1 LGFVFVVQI
10 PAVQKKMAKEFT
22 SWLSEEYQIQIQSD
36 KIKLGIL
43 SGLQWNDV
51 LLLDSQQDTLV
62 YVEEVKIQASNLSF
76 NHFKKVYL
84 KGLQLNY
91 QYGDSIADAELFRY
105 IEPFLNSKKESKALV
120 IDNFWINGA
129 RIDVGSKIEQR
140 SFRNLDLYLRD
151 CQLSS
156 ETSFVLSNMEWVQ
169 FQGQKHQLEA
179 KQIKISNQEN
189 TIDGLSWESGS
200 SLMKLDF
207 RQSKDSAE
215 LIIHQLDIDENAI
228 AGLYTQWPNS
238 LQLGLSA
245 KFKVVG
251 DSLWSENLQ
260 INSDKGSIV
269 NGTLAIK
276 SWNDFKNWN
285 YNIQANQFD
294 LVADEWLWI
303 ESLFEHSY
311 LLSRFGAIRSQATL
325 KGTMSDLNLNLV
337 LNSDQGNIESDLFI
351 DISDSLDVP
360 IYKGDLT
367 LNNFNLA
374 AFVGDTKFGTLN
386 AEVSVDGE
394 GFDLTNFDTDVHGTV
409 KSIAINDYEYKNI
422 TLDGRLQ
429 PNHFKGE
436 AFVVDENLEVDF
448 SGEIDFS
455 KEKPVMDFV
464 ADIIEA
470 NLVKLNWYDKSPVAK
485 LSTLVEMNFIGD
497 KWANIE
503 GDIGVYFTTVETF
516 DNYYHFNDIHFS
528 SEKLSSKDV
537 LTLTSD
543 FANANFE
550 GTIDVPNLFNSFFAY
565 LSPHFPLLNKGRNKA
580 QNFVFEVDLFN
591 TSALTNLFI
600 PQLNLGDGASITGS
614 FNNRGEGLS
623 LAVESPNLGWGKW
636 LWRDLKINSKATSQ
650 HWEIGLT
657 GAKLDFNNRTKIEN
671 IEIDQ
676 VGNYGDWRYAMAW
689 ISNDSI
695 KFDGI
700 VKGAASVDTKSL
712 NIGIEESQFYFAD
725 TLWTVNESSKIKYS
739 KNKVSTSISLKT
751 VSQNIAFLFDG
762 NIRDN
767 TIDVEV
773 SDFEFDNLSP
783 WLSRIKSS
791 IDGTVNGRLN
801 RVQKNN
807 IHQLNSSI
815 QTSQLIVNDYLFGAL
830 NIDVL
835 SDSKNEIQNI
845 DGFVSKNELKT
856 VEFNGAYMSSLDS
869 NNFNVSMDVYDFDMR
884 HLRSYLDVVVTDVEG
899 KGAGYLN
906 FYGNLS
912 KPEFDGELIVEDVS
926 LAIPFLNINF
936 NAIDNSVIQLSDRHI
951 EFKDFDFVS
960 TQNEEDIGEG
970 ALSGDVFHYNFK
982 DFALDLSIVADSLLC
997 LNTDA
1002 YRDEAYY
1009 GRAIATGDASFS
1021 GPLQAIAIEVNAV
1034 TDKGSSLFIPLDED
1048 ESLDELSFVHF
1059 IEKNENVNDTVWTL
1073 SDQVKKSTGLTIDMN
1088 FELNENAQTNIIF
1101 DETLGDKISA
1111 RGTGFINVGLN
1122 SADEVYMFGD
1132 YTLSEGDY
1140 LFTLQNFVNK
1150 KFEIQK
1156 GAQLLWDG
1164 NPYTAQMDLNALYH
1178 INTNISALSPEYNRN
1193 SDVECMMSMTGDLLQ
1208 PNIEFDIQIPKGDDY
1223 IKRLLDERTN
1233 TEEKKTQQFLSL
1245 LVLNSFMSTDE
1256 LENTDVD
1263 YLSST
1268 LSTGTEMLNNQ
1279 LSNWLSQTTDRF
1291 DLGLKYHPNLG
1302 DTLSNKEFE
1311 LLLNNMKVNDRI
1323 TFNGNIGTQPAQN
1336 TTRVIGDF
1344 KVEYRLS
1351 DDGKLRLLAFRNLEE
1366 SFQLQ
1371 DASSNYTTGLG
1382 LFYRYEFDN
1391 FSDMWQKFLRMF
1403 RKKEYADAIQ

>member
-1 LGFVFVVQI
+1 MVQI
-10 PAVQKKMAKEFT
+10 PAVQKRMAQEFT
-22 SWLSEEYQIQIQSD
+22 SWLAQEYQIQLQSD

-62 YVEEVKIQASNLSF
+62 YVEEVKIQTSNLSF
-76 NHFKKVYL
+76 SHFKKVYL
-84 KGLQLNY
+84 KGLQVNY
-91 QYGDSIADAELFRY
+91 QYGDSLADAELYRY
-105 IEPFLNSKKESKALV
+105 IEPFLNSKKESNTLI
-120 IDNFWINGA
+120 IDNFWVNGA
-129 RIDVGSKIEQR
+129 SIDVGNKIEQR
-140 SFRNLDLYLRD
+140 SFRNLDLFLRD
-151 CQLSS
+151 CRLSS
-156 ETSFVLSNMEWVQ
+156 QIAFVLSNMEWVQ
-169 FQGQKHQLEA
+169 YQGQRHQLVAE
-179 KQIKISNQEN
+179 QVEFSSQSYKIE
-189 TIDGLSWESGS
+189 GLEWGSGS
-200 SLMKLDF
+200 SSMNFDF
-207 RQSKDSAE
+207 HQYKDSAE
-215 LIIHQLDIDENAI
+215 LKIHQLQIDENAV
-228 AGLYTQWPNS
+228 AGLYTHWPAT
-238 LQLGLSA
+238 LQFGLSA
-245 KFKVVG
+245 DFKVVG
-251 DSLWSENLQ
+251 DSLWSNNLQ
-260 INSDKGSIV
+260 IDSEKGSVV
-269 NGTLAIK
+269 NGVLGIK
-276 SWNDFKNWN
+276 NWTDFKNWN

-294 LVADEWLWI
+294 LVADEWHWI
-303 ESLFEHSY
+303 ESLFDNDY
-311 LLSRFGAIRSQATL
+311 LLSRLGTIRSQATL
-325 KGTMSDLNLNLV
+325 NGSMSDLDLNL
-337 LNSDQGNIESDLFI
+337 LLSSEQGNIESDLFI
-351 DISDSLDVP
+351 DISDSLEVP
-360 IYKGDLT
+360 IYKGALT
-367 LNNFNLA
+367 LNHFNLA

-386 AEVSVDGE
+386 AEVSVEGE
-394 GFDLTNFDTDVHGTV
+394 GFDLTSFDTDVHGTV

-464 ADIIEA
+464 ADIVEA
-470 NLVKLNWYDKSPVAK
+470 NLVKLNWYDKTPLAK
-485 LSTLVEMNFIGD
+485 LSTLVEMNLVGD
-497 KWANIE
+497 NLANIE
-503 GDIGVYFTTVETF
+503 GDIGVYYTTVETY
-516 DNYYHFNDIHFS
+516 DNYYHFNDLHFS
-528 SEKLSSKDV
+528 SQKLASKDV

-565 LSPHFPLLNKGRNKA
+565 LSPHFPLLNKGRNQA

-591 TSALTNLFI
+591 TSALTNLLM
-600 PQLNLGDGASITGS
+600 PALNLGDGANTIGS
-614 FNNRGEGLS
+614 FNNRGEGLNI
-623 LAVESPNLGWGKW
+623 AVESPNLGWGKW
-636 LWRDLKINSKATSQ
+636 LWRDLKINSIATTE

-657 GAKLDFNNRTKIEN
+657 GAKLDFNSVTKVEN

-689 ISNDSI
+689 LSNDSI

-700 VKGAASVDTKSL
+700 VKGEATVDANSL
-712 NIGIEESQFYFAD
+712 NVGVEESQFYFAD
-725 TLWTVNESSKIKYS
+725 SLWTINENSKIKYS
-739 KNKVSTSISLKT
+739 NNNLSTAIYLKT
-751 VSQNIAFLFDG
+751 LSQNIAFVFDG
-762 NIRDN
+762 NIEDN

-773 SDFEFDNLSP
+773 SNFEFDNLSP

-791 IDGTVNGRLN
+791 IDGQLNGHFN

-807 IHQLNSSI
+807 TQQLNSSI
-815 QTSQLIVNDYLFGAL
+815 QTNQLIVNDYLFGAL
-830 NIDVL
+830 NIDVDT
-835 SDSKNEIQNI
+835 DSQNEIQSI
-845 DGFVSKNELKT
+845 EGFVNKNSIKS
-856 VEFNGAYMSSLDS
+856 VEFNGAYMPSLDS
-869 NNFNVSMDVYDFDMR
+869 NNFSLSMDVHDFDTK
-884 HLRSYLDVVVTDVEG
+884 HLRSYLNVVVEDLKGDAEG
-899 KGAGYLN
+899 YIN

-926 LAIPFLNINF
+926 LSVPFLNINF
-936 NAIDNSVIQLSDRHI
+936 NAIENSVIQLSDRHI

-960 TQNEEDIGEG
+960 TQNEENIGDG
-970 ALSGDVFHYNFK
+970 ALSGDVFHHNFK
-982 DFALDLSIVADSLLC
+982 DFSLDLGIIADSLLC

-1009 GRAIATGDASFS
+1009 GRAIATGNASFS
-1021 GPLQAIAIEVNAV
+1021 GPIQAIAIEVNAA

-1059 IEKNENVNDTVWTL
+1059 IEQNESVNDSVWTL

-1193 SDVECMMSMTGDLLQ
+1193 SDVECMMLMTGDLLQ
-1208 PNIEFDIQIPKGDDY
+1208 PDIEFDIQIPKGDDY

-1336 TTRVIGDF
+1336 TTRIIGDF

-1382 LFYRYEFDN
+1382 LFYRDEFDN
-1391 FSDMWQKFLRMF
+1391 FSDMWQKFLGMF
-1403 RKKEYADAIQ
+1403 RQKE

>member
-1 LGFVFVVQI
+1 
-10 PAVQKKMAKEFT
+10 MAQEFT
-22 SWLSEEYQIQIQSD
+22 SWLAEEYQIQIQSD
-36 KIKLGIL
+36 KIKFGIL

-62 YVEEVKIQASNLSF
+62 YVEEFKIQTYNLSF

-91 QYGDSIADAELFRY
+91 QYGDSLADAELYRY
-105 IEPFLNSKKESKALV
+105 VAPFLNSKKQSKALE
-120 IDNFWINGA
+120 IDNFWINGG
-129 RIDVGSKIEQR
+129 RIDVGSKTEKR
-140 SFRNLDLYLRD
+140 SFRDLDLFLRD
-151 CQLSS
+151 CKLSS
-156 ETSFVLSNMEWVQ
+156 ETEFVLSNLEWAQ
-169 FQGQKHQLEA
+169 FQGQRHQLEA
-179 KQIKISNQEN
+179 EQIKISNLGNSIE
-189 TIDGLSWESGS
+189 GLSWESLS
-200 SLMKLDF
+200 SVMKLDF
-207 RQSKDSAE
+207 RQLQDSAE
-215 LIIHQLDIDENAI
+215 LIIHQLEIDENAA
-228 AGLYTQWPNS
+228 AGLYNKWPHS
-238 LQLGLSA
+238 LQFGLSA
-245 KFKVVG
+245 KFNIVG
-251 DSLWSENLQ
+251 DSLWSDNLQ
-260 INSDKGSIV
+260 IESDNGSEV
-269 NGTLAIK
+269 NGALGIK
-276 SWNDFKNWN
+276 NWKDFKNWN
-285 YNIQANQFD
+285 YVIQAKQFN

-303 ESLFEHSY
+303 ESLFDNDY
-311 LLSRFGAIRSQATL
+311 LLSRLGTIHSQATL
-325 KGTMSDLNLNLV
+325 KGTMSDLNLNLL
-337 LNSDQGNIESDLFI
+337 LNSEQGNIESDLFI

-360 IYKGDLT
+360 IYKGDLA
-367 LNNFNLA
+367 LNNFKLA
-374 AFVGDTKFGTLN
+374 PFVGDKKFGILN
-386 AEVSVDGE
+386 AELSVEGE
-394 GFDLTNFDTDVHGTV
+394 GFDLTNFDTEVHGLV
-409 KSIAINDYEYKNI
+409 KSITLNDYDYKNI
-422 TLDGRLQ
+422 TLNGRLQ

-436 AFVVDENLEVDF
+436 AFVVDENLELDF

-464 ADIIEA
+464 ADIVEA
-470 NLVKLNWYDKSPVAK
+470 NLVKLNWYDKSPAAK

-516 DNYYHFNDIHFS
+516 DNYYHFNDINFS
-528 SEKLSSKDV
+528 SEKLASKDV
-537 LTLTSD
+537 LKLSSD

-550 GTIDVPNLFNSFFAY
+550 GNIDVPNLFNSFFAY
-565 LSPHFPLLNKGRNKA
+565 LAPHFPLLNKGRNQA

-700 VKGAASVDTKSL
+700 VKGEATVDARSL
-712 NIGIEESQFYFAD
+712 NIDVEESQFYFAD

-739 KNKVSTSISLKT
+739 NTKVSSSISLKT
-751 VSQNIAFLFDG
+751 LSQNIAFLFDG
-762 NIRDN
+762 NIKDN

-773 SDFEFDNLSP
+773 SNFEFDNLSP

-791 IDGTVNGRLN
+791 IDGTVNGHFN

-807 IHQLNSSI
+807 RQQLNSSI

-830 NIDVL
+830 SIDVDT
-835 SDSKNEIQNI
+835 DSQNEIQNI
-845 DGFVSKNELKT
+845 EGFVNKNLIKT
-856 VEFNGAYMSSLDS
+856 VEFDGAYMPRLDS
-869 NNFNVSMDVYDFDMR
+869 NNFTLAIDVYDFDVK
-884 HLRSYLDVVVTDVEG
+884 HLRSYLNVVVEDL
-899 KGAGYLN
+899 KGDAAGYLN

-912 KPEFDGELIVEDVS
+912 KPEFEGELIVEDVS
-926 LAIPFLNINF
+926 LAVPFLNINF

-951 EFKDFDFVS
+951 ELNDFDFVS
-960 TQNEEDIGEG
+960 IQNEEDIGEG
-970 ALSGDVFHYNFK
+970 ALSGDVFHHNFK
-982 DFALDLSIVADSLLC
+982 DFALDLGIVADSLLC

-1009 GRAIATGDASFS
+1009 GRAIATGNASFS

-1059 IEKNENVNDTVWTL
+1059 IEKNENVNDTLWTL

-1208 PNIEFDIQIPKGDDY
+1208 PDIEFDIQIPKGDDY

-1336 TTRVIGDF
+1336 TTRIIGDF

-1382 LFYRYEFDN
+1382 LFYRDEFDN